1 MPRRC
6 SRLII
11 IHICMLEK
19 CEFVDGIIV
28 LMKSRAFHDIESE
41 AVVREA
47 HVRDIL
53 VTVGGCRKTKVPF
66 LCQGLN
72 SQR

>member
-28 LMKSRAFHDIESE
+28 LMKSRAFHDIEGE
-41 AVVREA
+41 ITHGAVVREA
-47 HVRDIL
+47 YVRDIF
-53 VTVGGCRKTKVPF
+53 VTVGGCRNIKWLWKS
-66 LCQGLN
+66 N
-72 SQR
+72 